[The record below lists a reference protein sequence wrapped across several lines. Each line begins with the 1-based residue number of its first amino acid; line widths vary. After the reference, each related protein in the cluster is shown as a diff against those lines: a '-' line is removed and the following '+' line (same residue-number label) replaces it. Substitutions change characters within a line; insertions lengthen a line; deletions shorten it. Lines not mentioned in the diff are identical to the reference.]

1 MRYLKRA
8 ADTETDERAVRERVR
23 DVLDRMRADGDDALR
38 EFTRQFDGVERDDP
52 RLTDAERETL
62 LDRLDDEQRR
72 IVDHNHDRIRA
83 FAERQF
89 ESLTPFEE
97 AFDEGVRLGQTIRP
111 IESVGAY
118 VPGGRYPLLSS
129 ALMTVVPPAV
139 AGVGKIAVCTPPAGD
154 GDDGLPHPATVYA
167 ADLAG
172 ADEVFVAGGSQAVGA
187 MAFGTETV
195 PAVDK
200 IVGPGNAYTVEAKR
214 QVFGEVGIDM
224 LAGPSEILVLAD
236 ETADAELVA
245 CDLLAQAEHDPNAR
259 PLLVATDEEL
269 AESVIRE
276 VDRQLDALATADVA
290 GEAWATRGEVVVCD
304 NHAEAVAATNEY
316 APEHL
321 EVHTADP
328 RELLDDLHS
337 YGSAFLGESSAVVY
351 SDKCVGTNHVL
362 PTDGA
367 ARYTGGLSV
376 FDCVKVLT
384 HQELTPAGAERVRP
398 WATVQARRERLDG
411 HAKSAYLRGPDA
423 TLANYDAAAFDLSD
437 SE

>member
-8 ADTETDERAVRERVR
+8 ADTEADERAVRERVR

-38 EFTRQFDGVERDDP
+38 EFTAKFDGVDRERP
-52 RLTDAERETL
+52 RLTDEEREAA

-72 IVDHNHDRIRA
+72 IIDHNHDRIRA
-83 FAERQF
+83 FAERQL
-89 ESLTPFEE
+89 ESLAAFEE
-97 AFDEGVRLGQTIRP
+97 EFGEGIRLGQTIRP

-139 AGVGKIAVCTPPAGD
+139 AGVDSVVVCTPPA

-187 MAFGTETV
+187 MAFGTDAV
-195 PAVDK
+195 PSVDK

-245 CDLLAQAEHDPNAR
+245 CDLLAQAEHDPDAR
-259 PLLVATDEEL
+259 PLLVSTDAGL
-269 AESVIRE
+269 AEDVVSEI
-276 VDRQLDALATADVA
+276 DRQLDALSTADVA
-290 GEAWATRGEVVVCD
+290 GEAWETRGEAVVCD
-304 NHAEAVAATNEY
+304 DRSEAVAATNEY

-321 EVHTADP
+321 ELHVSDP
-328 RELLDDLHS
+328 RALLDDLHS

-362 PTDGA
+362 PTGGA

-423 TLANYDAAAFDLSD
+423 TLENYDEATFDLSNP
-437 SE
+437 E